1 MTIVAVAGGS
11 GDLGRL
17 ITDAL
22 SKTGKHEIYI
32 TSRKT
37 DYSSEDALVEQLT
50 KRNVRV
56 VICTFIMDCDS
67 ASDAQL
73 CLIRAAD
80 RCPCVERFIPSEFN
94 VEYDVDDGILPYPEK
109 RFHVAARRALE
120 KTTSLEYAYIYP
132 GMFMDYFGLPR
143 VPSSLRPLCFFVD
156 PENGLAV
163 LPGDGEA
170 RMSMTFTT
178 DAARYIALALE
189 LDKWPRVM
197 TTASSTVSLNELVAL
212 FEKSLG
218 RKLQVRYQPVE
229 KLLRHEAFDLPTNVD
244 IAGRFP
250 DRFPGGLEQLRGLI
264 ADLEAGVAVG
274 AFDFGNLRG
283 DLNLVEAF
291 QETSPAPKL
300 IEDLV
305 EEAWK
310 DSREKPYGFQ
320 EVLYNAIS
328 VPPGSPALFL
338 VGSSVTFSHTASSP
352 HGELSSHALAPL
364 LRNAWLQVRKQYP
377 ALATQNP
384 RDGKRYTSP
393 SSPEDLE
400 AWLATTFIVI
410 PGKKTWRDLWKTLV
424 KTAHMTLYYLPEA
437 RQLFLQGEHHT
448 LDGRGLMNFWDRF
461 FRALASPVSTHE
473 LLQRTD
479 GSEVARLPPRSDD
492 LLGTTERRP
501 GRGEQRALEILAPLA
516 AMTEPISMPVRT
528 PLPAPSPHNSA
539 LTLQAPGRTTAAIR
553 AACKAQRLSV
563 TAAWHAAA
571 VLATQAIQ
579 AKRSTVRG
587 TQFACFGNFDL
598 RRYFPASQSQSQS
611 QSGRE
616 DSDDDAPTALSNHHG
631 VLPYV
636 VDASPGRAFGQM
648 VRELGAFYAQDL
660 PRADPEV
667 WSALGPMI
675 RLMVPD
681 FAVAGPQTRETTPAL
696 SSLGVVDQFV
706 KERYGEW
713 GVEEVWFGDTVTGP
727 WLEHFMWAWRGRL
740 VLNSCYNPAFYS
752 PEEVGEFNAT
762 VLEVL
767 LDGLGVAER
776 GNL

>member
-22 SKTGKHEIYI
+22 LKTGKHEVYI

-37 DYSSEDALVEQLT
+37 DYSSEDSLVEQLT
-50 KRNVRV
+50 ERNVQV

-73 CLIRAAD
+73 RLIRAAD

-94 VEYDVDDGILPYPEK
+94 VEYDVGDGILPYPEK

-120 KTTSLEYAYIYP
+120 KTAALEYAYIYP

-163 LPGDGEA
+163 LPGNGEA

-189 LDKWPRVM
+189 LNKWPRVM

-229 KLLRHEAFDLPTNVD
+229 KLLRHEAVDLPTNVD

-250 DRFPGGLEQLRGLI
+250 ERFPG
-264 ADLEAGVAVG
+264 AGVALG
-274 AFDFGNLRG
+274 AFDFGKLRG
-283 DLNLVEAF
+283 HLDLVEAF
-291 QETSPAPKL
+291 QETSPAPRR

-305 EEAWK
+305 GEAWK
-310 DSREKPYGFQ
+310 DSREPYGFQ

-328 VPPGSPALFL
+328 VPPGSPGLFL
-338 VGSSVTFSHTASSP
+338 IGSSVTFSHTASSP

-377 ALATQNP
+377 TLAAQNP
-384 RDGKRYTSP
+384 PEGKRYTSP

-400 AWLATTFIVI
+400 AWLAATFIVI
-410 PGKKTWRDLWKTLV
+410 PGKKTWRDLWKTL
-424 KTAHMTLYYLPEA
+424 A
-437 RQLFLQGEHHT
+437 RQLFVQGEHHT

-461 FRALASPVSTHE
+461 FRALASPASTHE
-473 LLQRTD
+473 LQRTD

-492 LLGTTERRP
+492 LLDTAARRP

-528 PLPAPSPHNSA
+528 PLPTPSPHNSA
-539 LTLQAPGRTTAAIR
+539 LTLQAPARTTAAIR

-571 VLATQAIQ
+571 ALATQAIQ
-579 AKRSTVRG
+579 AKRSAVRG

-598 RRYFPASQSQSQS
+598 RRYFPASS
-611 QSGRE
+611 QSGE
-616 DSDDDAPTALSNHHG
+616 DDAPTAVSNHHG

-636 VDASPGRAFGQM
+636 VDASPGRAFSQIA
-648 VRELGAFYAQDL
+648 RELGAFYARDL

-675 RLMVPD
+675 RLMVPE
-681 FAVAGPQTRETTPAL
+681 FAVAGAQSKETTPAL
-696 SSLGVVDQFV
+696 SSLGVVGEFI

-776 GNL
+776 GKL